1 MRRPM
6 GSFIVPGAWLRG
18 AAVAVIAGAVVA
30 ACSSSGSGASGAGQS
45 VSAATTAPSAE
56 ASSGASGPAMPSE
69 PNATGVP
76 TTLDPCQLVTAQ
88 EASQLAGVTFGA
100 GKEDTTQGYGKICTY
115 GSATGNDFN
124 VIVGQAPD
132 VATAQAAEAEAE
144 AQIKEQAPVG
154 VTTTQISGLGD
165 AAVFLSISESVGGQ
179 TINGSAIYVLKGTV
193 FFGLADLAFGKPAP
207 SQAALTTQAQLVLS
221 RVP

>member
-1 MRRPM
+1 MRRPK
-6 GSFIVPGAWLRG
+6 GSFVVPGTWLRG
-18 AAVAVIAGAVVA
+18 AAVAVVAGAVLA
-30 ACSSSGSGASGAGQS
+30 ACSSSGSGASGAAQS
-45 VSAATTAPSAE
+45 AAAVSASPSAE
-56 ASSGASGPAMPSE
+56 ASSGSAASAPSMPD
-69 PNATGVP
+69 ATGVP

-100 GKEDTTQGYGKICTY
+100 GKEDTTEGNGKICTY
-115 GSATGNDFN
+115 GQTGNDFN

-132 VATAQAAEAEAE
+132 VATAQAEEAAAEAA
-144 AQIKEQAPVG
+144 IKEQAPVG

-165 AAVFLSISESVGGQ
+165 AAVFLSISESLGGQ

-193 FFGLADLAFGKPAP
+193 FFGFSDLAIGKPAP
-207 SQAALTTQAQLVLS
+207 SQAALTAEAQLVLS